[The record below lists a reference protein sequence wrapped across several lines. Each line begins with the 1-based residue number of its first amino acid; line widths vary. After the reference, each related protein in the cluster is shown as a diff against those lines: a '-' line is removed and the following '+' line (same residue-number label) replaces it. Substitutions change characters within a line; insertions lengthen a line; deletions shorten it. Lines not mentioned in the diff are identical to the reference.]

1 MRYPH
6 WRSHCALRIKKAF
19 VKGTIHRYV
28 GLTSPNAYDLLWKP
42 IWLFLQEL
50 RIVGYPWWVLGKIF
64 RDIDVNWLPVHPIG
78 LGTFQRMLKE
88 IRQQTRKHR
97 H

>member
-1 MRYPH
+1 V
-6 WRSHCALRIKKAF
+6 CDKGKAF

-50 RIVGYPWWVLGKIF
+50 RMVGYPWWILERVLKEI
-64 RDIDVNWLPVHPIG
+64 DINWLPVHPVG
-78 LGTFQRMLKE
+78 LEAFQLLWRDLLKE
-88 IRQQTRKHR
+88 IRRQTRLGRKAS
-97 H
+97 